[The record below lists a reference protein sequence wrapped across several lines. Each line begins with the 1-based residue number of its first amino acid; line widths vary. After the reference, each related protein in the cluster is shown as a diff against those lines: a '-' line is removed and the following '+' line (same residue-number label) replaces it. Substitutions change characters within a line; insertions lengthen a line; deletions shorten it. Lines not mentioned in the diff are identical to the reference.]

1 MKKKII
7 LCVGIL
13 ILGILLF
20 GKGLLVQKIS
30 IDVLNDKGT
39 EFSRIELSQEDSKTI
54 RKIIS
59 PQIAIPDSGFV
70 FAEGKYRIVLETF
83 GIEIHMY
90 PYCGSTDTFRVGDKG
105 NWLIELDLLTEGQA
119 DTIAGIV
126 NKYGISTSGMYDW
139 SKVK

>member
-1 MKKKII
+1 MKKKVI
-7 LCVGIL
+7 LSVVIL

-30 IDVLNDKGT
+30 IDVLNEEGT
-39 EFSRIELSQEDSKTI
+39 DFSRKELSQEDSKTI

-70 FAEGKYRIVLETF
+70 FAEGKYRIVLETL
-83 GIEIHMY
+83 GAEIHMY
-90 PYCGSTDTFRVGDKG
+90 PYCGDTYVFRVGDKG
-105 NWLIELDLLTEGQA
+105 SWLIELDLLAEEQA

-126 NKYGISTSGMYDW
+126 NKYGIRTSGMYDW